1 MLIAEAGN
9 RT

>member
-1 MLIAEAGN
+1 MQIAEAGN